1 MKKNITENIQLTEL
15 LDKVKK
21 KKEFIHSRREF
32 ITAGSAVALMGL
44 GGAVGG
50 GALFKYMF
58 PTVTYGA
65 PAKFLIPIGD
75 LPEIGDE
82 LLFEEMKTI
91 VRRHSDTEVAAIS
104 LVCTHLGCT
113 VSRIETGFLCPCH
126 GSQYDSDGNVVGG
139 PAPKTLPWMEIKKV
153 PGDQLEVNTGVPVPE
168 YTYFKFA

>member
-1 MKKNITENIQLTEL
+1 MKKNITENVQLSEL
-15 LDKVKK
+15 LEKIKK
-21 KKEFIHSRREF
+21 QKEFINSRREF
-32 ITAGSAVALMGL
+32 IAAGSAVALMGL

-65 PAKFLIPIGD
+65 PAKFLIPIPD

-91 VRRHSDTEVAAIS
+91 VRRHSETEVAAIS

-153 PGDQLEVNTGVPVPE
+153 PGDQIEVNTGIPVPE